1 MGFYDL
7 MKTASDDVSL
17 DFNEEKFNKFMNYKD
32 ILKEWNNK
40 INLTAI
46 IEDDD
51 IVKKHF
57 IDCIKAFK
65 FKGFKEAKSIIDVGT
80 GAGFPGIP
88 IGIMKEDCNI
98 VLLDSLNKR
107 VKFLDEVIEK
117 LYLNNFST
125 IHGRGEELSRSEKYR
140 EKFDIA
146 TSRAVANMCTLSEL
160 CLPYVKLG
168 GYFVALKGPS
178 IEEELNGAKRAI
190 AILGGK
196 VQEII
201 PVNIENSD
209 LNHNLVIIKKVSLTP
224 SIYPRNSGIMS
235 KKPLG

>member
-1 MGFYDL
+1 MEFYDL

-80 GAGFPGIP
+80 GAG
-88 IGIMKEDCNI
+88 
-98 VLLDSLNKR
+98 
-107 VKFLDEVIEK
+107 
-117 LYLNNFST
+117 
-125 IHGRGEELSRSEKYR
+125 
-140 EKFDIA
+140 
-146 TSRAVANMCTLSEL
+146 
-160 CLPYVKLG
+160 
-168 GYFVALKGPS
+168 
-178 IEEELNGAKRAI
+178 
-190 AILGGK
+190 
-196 VQEII
+196 
-201 PVNIENSD
+201 
-209 LNHNLVIIKKVSLTP
+209 
-224 SIYPRNSGIMS
+224 
-235 KKPLG
+235 

>member
-1 MGFYDL
+1 MEFYDL

-57 IDCIKAFK
+57 IDGIKAFK

>member
-1 MGFYDL
+1 MEFYDL
-7 MKTASDDVSL
+7 MKTASDDVNL
-17 DFNEEKFNKFMNYKD
+17 DFNEEYFNKFMNYKD
-32 ILKEWNNK
+32 ILIEWNKK

-46 IEDDD
+46 IEDND

-65 FKGFKEAKSIIDVGT
+65 FEGFKEAKSIIDVGT

-88 IGIMKEDCNI
+88 IGIMKEDCNV

-107 VKFLDEVIEK
+107 VKFLDEVIK
-117 LYLNNFST
+117 QLSLNNFST
-125 IHGRGEELSRSEKYR
+125 IHGRGEELSRSERYR

-178 IEEELNGAKRAI
+178 VEEELNIAKRAI
-190 AILGGK
+190 AILGGR

-209 LNHNLVIIKKVSLTP
+209 LNHNLVIIKKVNLTP

>member
-1 MGFYDL
+1 MEFYDL

>member
-1 MGFYDL
+1 MEFYDL
-7 MKTASDDVSL
+7 MKIASDDVSL

>member
-140 EKFDIA
+140 ERFDIA